1 MSVLEGRNAAVFPV
15 AFRHFYPVVIASTIE
30 IFAVDRIKCDEKL
43 MLLQCLL
50 VGFWEAPK

>member
-1 MSVLEGRNAAVFPV
+1 MSALEGRNAAVFPV

-30 IFAVDRIKCDEKL
+30 IFAVHRIKCDKKL

-50 VGFWEAPK
+50 VSFWEAPK